1 MKKLL
6 FITTF
11 FFSLIISAQNEDKQ
25 ISNVF
30 NNGTIYKDGSDDCT
44 DPANYEIPG
53 QWVVYANYCLNQFR
67 FWNGVSWSEWGN
79 SGGGGSAN
87 NYVDSASFDDL
98 TGNLRLTRLGLSPI
112 TTNLDGRYLIS
123 ESQTAT
129 DVPFTPYLTITS
141 ANLQLA
147 FQELKDEIDAIDLSV
162 IATNVSITDTGDYFT
177 SNNIEGAL
185 QELGLDVSNLIAGG
199 SDGNDYVTSGTVI
212 ADTLRLTIT
221 NQPDV
226 DILVP
231 TLLENTQLT
240 PEQVQD
246 IIGSFIVDGTNTI
259 VNYNDVANTLQI
271 NSNQSLPAN
280 QIGYGNGSTIV
291 GNAGFSYDPS
301 NFTITSVGNAITG
314 TLTMS
319 PLEIKG
325 EGGIGQNSMRFWRDG
340 IIWTAASSSPIIGIA
355 NTVTDPLGSLGYKV
369 LNFDVVEG
377 EHNIYVP
384 ARNGAIT
391 MALTDGNTTL
401 DTPITG
407 VLDISP
413 LLNGLG
419 DVTSVNTQ
427 TGDVVLDADDI
438 DDTSTTNKFATAQQ
452 LANIAINESDIT
464 ALQSG
469 KQDNL
474 TITTNGTSGAATLV
488 GSTLNI
494 PDYVSS
500 SVYNPYFL
508 SNASDF
514 ESAIDSVKTK
524 TLNEGKQYFLILDQD
539 VIITGSPREIT
550 VDVPVIVQ
558 KGMVI
563 TTPEVTLPIT
573 GTINENYIRLQFNET
588 FIADK
593 DSQVFNGDGLI
604 WFGFNSIDK
613 LYAKWYGLVYD
624 SQLEV
629 DQNQNV
635 DALIRAGITVSQ
647 DRSDRATTTIHI
659 GSGDLYLNSPVPFFA
674 TSDLNDHPHL
684 TGVRRSAT
692 VTATVINVEGATP
705 IKHGYRVGEQTKII
719 YTAKYGAPFMPQGMR
734 NSSFRNLQ
742 FLGQNDFDS
751 DTSWQPAGYPF
762 QPNYSELVLRND
774 NFEGGDVNEIHWIED
789 DINWGRGRPYSAII
803 TDAFRTGV
811 GGGAYSLAN
820 EPTSKIDLY
829 YTESV
834 TPNDQNS
841 WDVIVENIHAKYFV
855 EFMTV
860 GLKGQQNDTYVWRN
874 IQVEKMPIGISIVQ
888 DQSRD
893 CKVYEFMSYLDC
905 WTMFDTTIHGSGIM
919 PEVMS
924 AHTAGG
930 LKYIMHGF
938 QSDGIVNLSNIYAEA
953 LYGIGTNFY
962 NDDVFTLN
970 GLPETD
976 ELPNRVLF
984 PASINNSTF
993 KLLSNDT
1000 FTYDGGTGYWPRPPT
1015 LKGVRINNSLIG
1027 VYTFGDEPN
1036 FRYQTF
1042 EDVELNGVALGT
1054 TLNQIQPVD
1063 AGYFKTSLRTTIS
1076 DASNWKTVD
1085 WAHTSTYTANDI
1097 SENNVGQYIPDALS
1111 DLANI
1116 PLKYNKGTLV
1126 DRVLLDRCDITGYDR
1141 LKASFTISNFDGQ
1154 LSVGDFVRLNR
1165 SNFNIQGTVR
1175 LDNGDGSYLIASLNT
1190 ADLDLLDAQTTSGE
1204 SLNYFDV
1211 YLVRHRDSDKPWLA
1225 TKGANNKELVLEK
1238 YAQYGSSPFFDG
1250 QNIEVYDKF
1259 VFSDGIKRTVTEVN
1273 GNTIVFKEDYT
1284 PNDTTWV
1291 KPLRPNIKTINFI
1304 EPNTTSFNYSGFFE
1318 EGQTYNYY
1326 LRQYSPI
1333 LISNVN
1339 LKTPYTAL
1347 CVKTGDFSGNIKGSI
1362 ESDNKASF
1370 LIIDEKGEIL
1380 SYLDGASYNTTDG
1393 VDNKILLNR
1402 SGATAERPD
1411 NNGFPVE
1418 YLPNSFT
1425 YNNTETGFSEI
1436 WNGSAFVSI
1445 GGGSTVDN
1453 TILTT
1458 SLTTDRTLAVSDIN
1472 DFNIFTIDA
1481 AGLTLTIPQ
1490 TTLATGEIKF
1500 ITFLA
1505 PNEASFTVAGDTGVT
1520 VPSPSTFSGLRVV
1533 TLYSTTEDVWLLYN
1547 SEEDAGG
1554 GISGVETQDEGVQVD
1569 ADATTLNFVGAGVSA
1584 TDAGNGV
1591 TTVTIS
1597 GGGGG
1602 GFNQTTFNGQDVH
1615 FIKHPDNVGS
1625 EFEDY
1630 DFITNYVENDT
1641 IYQLAQ
1647 YRGGGQSA
1655 ANLDGIE
1662 KVFIGSS
1669 RFDIPVLDLILN
1681 GTFDDSSN
1689 LTVGANWTIGGGVA
1703 TFDDVTNSELDF
1715 ALSSNLLPNTEYI
1728 FKTTAN
1734 SPTSDQVRWQL
1745 AGLESAS
1752 ETEIVVY
1759 DFYDEGTVFNR
1770 FTTGL
1775 GTDYDTLRLRASSSA
1790 PAPFTIDD
1798 VILQEDS
1805 YDKGILTNGT
1815 FDDATGL
1822 TLDASLTVS
1831 GGKLQ
1836 FDDTT
1841 FGYAIFDLDTPMVAG
1856 KTYRLRVDVEYGTAS
1871 FSRIRLYGTNDG
1883 TTSNMFNLF
1892 GLENREPE
1900 KLDFVFTA
1908 PVETSVNTQLI
1919 IYFSDGTNGTLSIDN
1934 VGLTEL
1940 TP

>member
-464 ALQSG
+464 ALQNN

-474 TITTNGTSGAATLV
+474 TLTTNGTSGAATLV

-494 PDYVSS
+494 P
-500 SVYNPYFL
+500 
-508 SNASDF
+508 
-514 ESAIDSVKTK
+514 
-524 TLNEGKQYFLILDQD
+524 
-539 VIITGSPREIT
+539 
-550 VDVPVIVQ
+550 
-558 KGMVI
+558 
-563 TTPEVTLPIT
+563 
-573 GTINENYIRLQFNET
+573 NY
-588 FIADK
+588 
-593 DSQVFNGDGLI
+593 
-604 WFGFNSIDK
+604 
-613 LYAKWYGLVYD
+613 
-624 SQLEV
+624 
-629 DQNQNV
+629 
-635 DALIRAGITVSQ
+635 
-647 DRSDRATTTIHI
+647 
-659 GSGDLYLNSPVPFFA
+659 
-674 TSDLNDHPHL
+674 
-684 TGVRRSAT
+684 
-692 VTATVINVEGATP
+692 
-705 IKHGYRVGEQTKII
+705 
-719 YTAKYGAPFMPQGMR
+719 
-734 NSSFRNLQ
+734 
-742 FLGQNDFDS
+742 
-751 DTSWQPAGYPF
+751 DTS
-762 QPNYSELVLRND
+762 
-774 NFEGGDVNEIHWIED
+774 GG
-789 DINWGRGRPYSAII
+789 
-803 TDAFRTGV
+803 
-811 GGGAYSLAN
+811 
-820 EPTSKIDLY
+820 
-829 YTESV
+829 
-834 TPNDQNS
+834 
-841 WDVIVENIHAKYFV
+841 
-855 EFMTV
+855 
-860 GLKGQQNDTYVWRN
+860 
-874 IQVEKMPIGISIVQ
+874 
-888 DQSRD
+888 
-893 CKVYEFMSYLDC
+893 
-905 WTMFDTTIHGSGIM
+905 
-919 PEVMS
+919 
-924 AHTAGG
+924 
-930 LKYIMHGF
+930 
-938 QSDGIVNLSNIYAEA
+938 
-953 LYGIGTNFY
+953 
-962 NDDVFTLN
+962 
-970 GLPETD
+970 
-976 ELPNRVLF
+976 
-984 PASINNSTF
+984 
-993 KLLSNDT
+993 
-1000 FTYDGGTGYWPRPPT
+1000 
-1015 LKGVRINNSLIG
+1015 
-1027 VYTFGDEPN
+1027 
-1036 FRYQTF
+1036 
-1042 EDVELNGVALGT
+1042 
-1054 TLNQIQPVD
+1054 
-1063 AGYFKTSLRTTIS
+1063 
-1076 DASNWKTVD
+1076 
-1085 WAHTSTYTANDI
+1085 
-1097 SENNVGQYIPDALS
+1097 
-1111 DLANI
+1111 
-1116 PLKYNKGTLV
+1116 
-1126 DRVLLDRCDITGYDR
+1126 
-1141 LKASFTISNFDGQ
+1141 
-1154 LSVGDFVRLNR
+1154 
-1165 SNFNIQGTVR
+1165 
-1175 LDNGDGSYLIASLNT
+1175 
-1190 ADLDLLDAQTTSGE
+1190 
-1204 SLNYFDV
+1204 
-1211 YLVRHRDSDKPWLA
+1211 
-1225 TKGANNKELVLEK
+1225 
-1238 YAQYGSSPFFDG
+1238 
-1250 QNIEVYDKF
+1250 
-1259 VFSDGIKRTVTEVN
+1259 
-1273 GNTIVFKEDYT
+1273 
-1284 PNDTTWV
+1284 
-1291 KPLRPNIKTINFI
+1291 
-1304 EPNTTSFNYSGFFE
+1304 
-1318 EGQTYNYY
+1318 
-1326 LRQYSPI
+1326 
-1333 LISNVN
+1333 
-1339 LKTPYTAL
+1339 
-1347 CVKTGDFSGNIKGSI
+1347 
-1362 ESDNKASF
+1362 
-1370 LIIDEKGEIL
+1370 
-1380 SYLDGASYNTTDG
+1380 
-1393 VDNKILLNR
+1393 
-1402 SGATAERPD
+1402 
-1411 NNGFPVE
+1411 
-1418 YLPNSFT
+1418 
-1425 YNNTETGFSEI
+1425 
-1436 WNGSAFVSI
+1436 
-1445 GGGSTVDN
+1445 TVDN